1 MTPAKVA
8 VISLGCPKNLV
19 DTEVI
24 LGHLPPEH
32 YTIVHDEASA
42 DIIIVNTCA
51 FIHDAQEE
59 SIDTILEVAEYKETG
74 ACSMLIVCGCLP
86 QRYPKEL
93 APQLPEVDV
102 FMGTGDAVHIAEI
115 IATWRNDRTQQLCSI
130 AQPSSLY
137 DADTPRVQASP
148 FYTAYV
154 KIAEGCSNCCS
165 YCIIPQLRG
174 PLRSRSI
181 ESIAAE
187 VEQRVN
193 AGVKE
198 INLIAQDITAYGKDR
213 DDNTSLENLLRCLVQ
228 IEELEW
234 LRLLYA
240 YPEGVSDA
248 LIELIATEPKICP
261 YLDMPLQHIA
271 EPILKAMNR
280 RLDQSATIALVERIR
295 TRIPHITLRTT
306 FIVGFPGETDEDF
319 AELHA
324 FAARGLFERV
334 GVFTYSREEGTPA
347 ATYAGQVDEDVKE
360 QRRNALVTLL
370 DEIALEKN
378 LALIGSETPVLV
390 DGYSEET
397 ELLLQGR
404 SITQA
409 PDIDGVTYI
418 NAGEAE
424 VGAIV
429 PVEITDATACDLV
442 GHIRGSLDDM

>member
-1 MTPAKVA
+1 MTPANVA
-8 VISLGCPKNLV
+8 IISLGCPKNLV

-24 LGHLPPEH
+24 LGHLPAEH
-32 YTIVHDEASA
+32 YTIVSDEASA

-59 SIDTILEVAEYKETG
+59 SIDTILEVAEYKEHG

-86 QRYPKEL
+86 QRYREEL

-102 FMGTGDAVHIAEI
+102 FMGTGDAVNIARI
-115 IATWRNDRTQQLCSI
+115 IDSWRNNRTQQLCSI
-130 AQPSSLY
+130 DHPASLY
-137 DADTPRVQASP
+137 DSDTPRVQASP

-181 ESIAAE
+181 ESVVAE
-187 VEQRVN
+187 VEQRVH

-198 INLIAQDITAYGKDR
+198 INLIAQDITAYGRDR
-213 DDNTSLENLLRCLVQ
+213 SDNASLEQLLRRLVQ
-228 IEELEW
+228 INGLEW

-240 YPEGVSDA
+240 YPEGITA
-248 LIELIATEPKICP
+248 ELIELIATEDKICP
-261 YLDMPLQHIA
+261 YLDMPLQHISD
-271 EPILKAMNR
+271 PVLSAMNR
-280 RLDQSATIALVERIR
+280 RLNQNETIALIEQIR
-295 TRIPHITLRTT
+295 ARIPHITLRTT
-306 FIVGFPGETDEDF
+306 FIVGFPGESEADF

-347 ATYAGQVDEDVKE
+347 ATYEAQVDEDVKE
-360 QRRNALVTLL
+360 QRRDALLTLQ

-378 LALIGSETPVLV
+378 QALIGTETSVLV
-390 DGYSEET
+390 EGYSEET

-404 SITQA
+404 SISQA
-409 PDIDGVTYI
+409 PDIDGITYI
-418 NAGEAE
+418 NAGEAN
-424 VGAIV
+424 VGDIV
-429 PVEITDATACDLV
+429 SVTITDATTCDLV
-442 GHIRGSLDDM
+442 GHIHGSLED

>member
-1 MTPAKVA
+1 
-8 VISLGCPKNLV
+8 
-19 DTEVI
+19 
-24 LGHLPPEH
+24 
-32 YTIVHDEASA
+32 
-42 DIIIVNTCA
+42 
-51 FIHDAQEE
+51 
-59 SIDTILEVAEYKETG
+59 
-74 ACSMLIVCGCLP
+74 
-86 QRYPKEL
+86 
-93 APQLPEVDV
+93 
-102 FMGTGDAVHIAEI
+102 
-115 IATWRNDRTQQLCSI
+115 
-130 AQPSSLY
+130 
-137 DADTPRVQASP
+137 
-148 FYTAYV
+148 
-154 KIAEGCSNCCS
+154 
-165 YCIIPQLRG
+165 
-174 PLRSRSI
+174 
-181 ESIAAE
+181 
-187 VEQRVN
+187 
-193 AGVKE
+193 
-198 INLIAQDITAYGKDR
+198 
-213 DDNTSLENLLRCLVQ
+213 
-228 IEELEW
+228 
-234 LRLLYA
+234 
-240 YPEGVSDA
+240 
-248 LIELIATEPKICP
+248 
-261 YLDMPLQHIA
+261 
-271 EPILKAMNR
+271 MNR

-442 GHIRGSLDDM
+442 GHIRGSMDDM

>member
-1 MTPAKVA
+1 MTPANVA
-8 VISLGCPKNLV
+8 IISLGCPKNLV

-24 LGHLPPEH
+24 LGHLPPER
-32 YTIVHDEASA
+32 YTIVKDEARA

-86 QRYPKEL
+86 QRYREEL

-102 FMGTGDAVHIAEI
+102 FLGTGDAVRIADI
-115 IATWRNDRTQQLCSI
+115 IDTWRNNRTQQLCSI

-137 DADTPRVQASP
+137 DFDTPRVQASP

-174 PLRSRSI
+174 PLRSRTIDSVV
-181 ESIAAE
+181 AE
-187 VEQRVN
+187 VEQRVQT
-193 AGVKE
+193 GVKE

-213 DDNTSLENLLRCLVQ
+213 DDDTSLELLLRRLVT
-228 IEELEW
+228 IDGLEW
-234 LRLLYA
+234 IRLLYA
-240 YPEGVSDA
+240 YPEGVSDE
-248 LIELIATEPKICP
+248 LIELIASEPKICP

-271 EPILKAMNR
+271 DPILKAMNR
-280 RLDQSATIALVERIR
+280 RLNQAETITLVERIR

-306 FIVGFPGETDEDF
+306 FIVGFPGETDKDF

-324 FAARGLFERV
+324 FAARALFDRV

-347 ATYAGQVDEDVKE
+347 ATFAEQVEEEVKD
-360 QRRNALVTLL
+360 QRRDALITML
-370 DEIALEKN
+370 DDIALEKN
-378 LALIGSETPVLV
+378 QNLIGTETPVLV

-409 PDIDGVTYI
+409 PDIDGITYI
-418 NAGEAE
+418 NAGEAD
-424 VGAIV
+424 VGDIV
-429 PVEITDATACDLV
+429 TVEITDATACDLV
-442 GHIRGSLDDM
+442 GHIRGSLDD

>member
-8 VISLGCPKNLV
+8 IISLGCPKNLV

-32 YTIVHDEASA
+32 YTIINDEAKA

-59 SIDTILEVAEYKETG
+59 SIDTILEVAEYKESG

-86 QRYPKEL
+86 QRYREEL

-102 FMGTGDAVHIAEI
+102 FMGTGDAVRIAKI
-115 IATWRNDRTQQLCSI
+115 IDTWRNNRARQLCSI
-130 AQPSSLY
+130 AQPASLY
-137 DADTPRVQASP
+137 DSDTPRVQASP

-165 YCIIPQLRG
+165 YCIIPELRG

-181 ESIAAE
+181 NSIAAE
-187 VEQRVN
+187 VEQRVS

-213 DDNTSLENLLRCLVQ
+213 SDEASLEFLLRRLVQ
-228 IEELEW
+228 IDGLEW
-234 LRLLYA
+234 VRLLYA
-240 YPEGVSDA
+240 YPEGVNDE
-248 LIELIATEPKICP
+248 LIELIATEDKICP

-280 RLDQSATIALVERIR
+280 RLNQAETIALVERIR
-295 TRIPHITLRTT
+295 ARIPHITLRTT
-306 FIVGFPGETDEDF
+306 FIVGFPGETQEDF
-319 AELHA
+319 AELHD

-334 GVFTYSREEGTPA
+334 GVFIYSREEGTPA
-347 ATYAGQVDEDVKE
+347 ATYAGQVEEEVKQ
-360 QRRNALVTLL
+360 QRRDALITML

-378 LALIGSETPVLV
+378 QALIGTETPVLV

-409 PDIDGVTYI
+409 PEIDGVTYI

-424 VGAIV
+424 VGDIV
-429 PVEITDATACDLV
+429 TVEITDATSCDLV
-442 GHIRGSLDDM
+442 GHIRGSLD

>member
-1 MTPAKVA
+1 
-8 VISLGCPKNLV
+8 
-19 DTEVI
+19 
-24 LGHLPPEH
+24 
-32 YTIVHDEASA
+32 
-42 DIIIVNTCA
+42 
-51 FIHDAQEE
+51 
-59 SIDTILEVAEYKETG
+59 
-74 ACSMLIVCGCLP
+74 
-86 QRYPKEL
+86 
-93 APQLPEVDV
+93 
-102 FMGTGDAVHIAEI
+102 MGTGDAVRIAEI

-130 AQPSSLY
+130 AQPASLY

-165 YCIIPQLRG
+165 YCIIPELRG

-213 DDNTSLENLLRCLVQ
+213 DDNTSLENLLHRLVQ
-228 IEELEW
+228 SEGLEW

-240 YPEGVSDA
+240 YPEGVSDE
-248 LIELIATEPKICP
+248 LLELIATEPKICP

-271 EPILKAMNR
+271 GPILKAMNR

-295 TRIPHITLRTT
+295 ARIPHITLRTT
-306 FIVGFPGETDEDF
+306 FIVGFPGESDEDF

-334 GVFTYSREEGTPA
+334 GVFTYSREDGTPA
-347 ATYAGQVDEDVKE
+347 ATYAGQVEKKVKQ
-360 QRRNALVTLL
+360 QRRDALVTLL

-378 LALIGSETPVLV
+378 RVLIGSETPVLV